1 MKHIINYLGSL
12 LAVVLIGAA
21 FTACS
26 SNDDKGSANVGL
38 GIKTFFPTKVVTNQP
53 MTINGSGFDA
63 ATEVVFPG
71 GVKVTDFEIVSDDM
85 IRVNAPSGIA
95 AEGGK
100 LIVRTAAEEAESK
113 MLLTVGKTKVTGFDK
128 QPGET
133 ATGGDLIT
141 IYGTDLEFIKNIEL
155 LDADGNPQLID
166 QKDFYRKGTNNLV
179 FQVPLKNIFKGNF
192 VGHIYTYDGQEFD
205 LPELAYQPGGG
216 HFEMKE
222 FIIWEGNFRADW
234 GTGQP
239 IPYAKFAAIDGFGV
253 GDLVRVYVSFDD
265 DGGQLQFL
273 TGSWNND
280 QDFPDL
286 NLADGKTIKP
296 ADLTD
301 GYFEVTVTEKNYPV
315 FTSGDMWG
323 GPNCIMF
330 QGNNK
335 YTLTKVVALHEVWV
349 SDDSGPVAD
358 IVKTIWDTETVF
370 DGWSASILIG
380 PEQFADLQEGDL
392 IRIYI
397 KDKGDDYNPIFK
409 HAEDWSN
416 WDELQSIKKDGDGY
430 FESTVTAAVIEE
442 LQTKG
447 LRFQGLG
454 FTITKVDLTMY
465 GRPADGDDGIT
476 SETTV
481 FETETVFDGW
491 GSTIV
496 VDPTNFEK
504 AKVGNTV
511 RVYIKDKGDDYNP
524 IFKHVSDW
532 GNWDEFQGSK
542 KDADG
547 YFEAP
552 IPDGA
557 LDELQ
562 KDGLRFQGL
571 GFTITKVTIL
581 P

>member
-100 LIVRTAAEEAESK
+100 LIVRTATEEAESK

-141 IYGTDLEFIKNIEL
+141 IYGTDLEFINSIEL

-205 LPELAYQPGGG
+205 LPDLAYEPNAGGG
-216 HFEMKE
+216 H
-222 FIIWEGNFRADW
+222 WEI
-234 GTGQP
+234 Q
-239 IPYAKFAAIDGFGV
+239 
-253 GDLVRVYVSFDD
+253 
-265 DGGQLQFL
+265 
-273 TGSWNND
+273 
-280 QDFPDL
+280 
-286 NLADGKTIKP
+286 
-296 ADLTD
+296 
-301 GYFEVTVTEKNYPV
+301 E
-315 FTSGDMWG
+315 
-323 GPNCIMF
+323 
-330 QGNNK
+330 
-335 YTLTKVVALHEVWV
+335 
-349 SDDSGPVAD
+349 
-358 IVKTIWDTETVF
+358 KTIWDTETVF
-370 DGWSASILIG
+370 ADWSATIEI
-380 PEQFADLQEGDL
+380 PAAEFADVKEGDI
-392 IRIYI
+392 IRVYI
-397 KDKGDDYNPIFK
+397 KDKGGDYNPIFK
-409 HAEDWSN
+409 HLDTWGD
-416 WDELQSIKKDGDGY
+416 WDELQGAKVDEDGY
-430 FESTVTAAVIEE
+430 FEATVPASAVDE
-442 LQTKG
+442 LKEKG
-447 LRFQGLG
+447 LRFQGVG
-454 FTITKVDLTMY
+454 FTLTKVTLIQEIWV
-465 GRPADGDDGIT
+465 DGDVADIVAT
-476 SETTV
+476 IWD
-481 FETETVFDGW
+481 TETVFADW
-491 GSTIV
+491 SATILIGP
-496 VDPTNFEK
+496 DQFADLKE
-504 AKVGNTV
+504 GDLI

-524 IFKHVSDW
+524 IFKHENWSDW
-532 GNWDEFQGSK
+532 NELQGIKVDGDGYFESTVSAGIIEELQTTGLRFQGVGFTITKVELTMYARPSGGGESRTITTIWDTEAVFDGWSATILIGADQFASVEEGDIVRVYIKDKGDDYNPIYKHEDWSDWNEFQSNKLDG
-542 KDADG
+542 DG

-552 IPDGA
+552 VPADAIA
-557 LDELQ
+557 ELQ
-562 KDGLRFQGL
+562 TTGLRFQGV
-571 GFTITKVTIL
+571 GFTIVKVELIPAL
-581 P
+581 K

>member
-113 MLLTVGKTKVTGFDK
+113 MLLTVGKTKVSGFDK

-141 IYGTDLEFIKNIEL
+141 IYGTDLEFIKSIEL

-205 LPELAYQPGGG
+205 LPDLAYEPNAGGG
-216 HFEMKE
+216 HWEIQEKT
-222 FIIWEGNFRADW
+222 IWDTETVFADW
-234 GTGQP
+234 SATIE
-239 IPYAKFAAIDGFGV
+239 IPAAEFADV
-253 GDLVRVYVSFDD
+253 KEGDIIRVYIKDK
-265 DGGQLQFL
+265 GGDYNPIFKHLDTWGDWDELQ
-273 TGSWNND
+273 GAKVD
-280 QDFPDL
+280 E
-286 NLADGKTIKP
+286 
-296 ADLTD
+296 D
-301 GYFEVTVTEKNYPV
+301 GYFEATVPASAVDELKEK
-315 FTSGDMWG
+315 GLR
-323 GPNCIMF
+323 F
-330 QGNNK
+330 QGVGF
-335 YTLTKVVALHEVWV
+335 TLTKVTLIQEIWV
-349 SDDSGPVAD
+349 DGDVAD
-358 IVKTIWDTETVF
+358 IVATIWDTETVFADWSATILIGPDQFADLKEGDLIRVYIKDKSDDYNPIFKHENWSDWNELQSIKVDGDGYFESTVSAGIIEELQTTGLRFQGVGFTITKVELTMYARPSGGGESRTITTIWDTETVF
-370 DGWSASILIG
+370 DGWSATILIG
-380 PEQFADLQEGDL
+380 SDQFASVEEGD
-392 IRIYI
+392 I
-397 KDKGDDYNPIFK
+397 
-409 HAEDWSN
+409 
-416 WDELQSIKKDGDGY
+416 
-430 FESTVTAAVIEE
+430 
-442 LQTKG
+442 
-447 LRFQGLG
+447 
-454 FTITKVDLTMY
+454 
-465 GRPADGDDGIT
+465 
-476 SETTV
+476 
-481 FETETVFDGW
+481 
-491 GSTIV
+491 
-496 VDPTNFEK
+496 
-504 AKVGNTV
+504 V

-524 IFKHVSDW
+524 IYKHEDWSDW
-532 GNWDEFQGSK
+532 NEFQSNK
-542 KDADG
+542 LDADG

-552 IPDGA
+552 IPADA
-557 LDELQ
+557 IAELQ
-562 KDGLRFQGL
+562 TTGLRFQGL
-571 GFTITKVTIL
+571 GFTIVKVELIPAL
-581 P
+581 K